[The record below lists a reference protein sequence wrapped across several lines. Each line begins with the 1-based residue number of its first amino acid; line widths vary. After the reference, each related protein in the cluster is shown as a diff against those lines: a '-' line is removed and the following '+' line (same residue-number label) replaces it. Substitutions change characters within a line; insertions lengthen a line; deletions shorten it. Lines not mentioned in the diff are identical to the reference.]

1 MASSPDNWPENHGY
15 INQGTHEGD
24 VYFGRVAPPPYH
36 QNAIKCHQCEQH
48 TWRNTPDC
56 VHCGADIKG
65 ELECRRLRRE
75 IGYMSHQIDKYSL
88 WLIGTALVMLLSF
101 WMNVMWLAVVS
112 FAICALLSAYLGKLQ
127 QRKEVFRKRLY
138 QLN

>member
-1 MASSPDNWPENHGY
+1 
-15 INQGTHEGD
+15 
-24 VYFGRVAPPPYH
+24 
-36 QNAIKCHQCEQH
+36 
-48 TWRNTPDC
+48 
-56 VHCGADIKG
+56 
-65 ELECRRLRRE
+65 
-75 IGYMSHQIDKYSL
+75 MSHQIDKYSL

-101 WMNVMWLAVVS
+101 WINVMWLAVVS